1 MIEPDPTQ
9 CNILIVDDVAKNI
22 QLIGNILGGEG
33 YELAFATSG
42 QKALEI
48 ASSGAF
54 DLILL
59 DIMMPGTDGYAVCR
73 QLRSNSRTQDVRII
87 FLTAKTQGDDIVKG
101 FECGAVDYITKPF
114 NPAELVMR
122 VRTHLAL
129 KKIQDLVAAKNLE
142 LEKVNLALETLNDE
156 LKAAISEI
164 KTLQGL
170 LPICSNCK
178 KIRETDA
185 DPKRP
190 ESWVPFEVYMHHHT
204 EATFTHGIC
213 PECVKKLYPDIDS
226 P

>member
-1 MIEPDPTQ
+1 MIEPDPAQ
-9 CNILIVDDVAKNI
+9 CSILIVDDVAKNI

-73 QLRSNSRTQDVRII
+73 QLRRNGQTHDVRII

-142 LEKVNLALETLNDE
+142 LEKMNQALETLNGE
-156 LKAAISEI
+156 LKDAISEI

-178 KIRETDA
+178 KIREADA

-190 ESWVPFEVYMHHHT
+190 ESWVPFEVYMNHHT

-213 PECVKKLYPDIDS
+213 PECVKKLYPEIDS

>member
-1 MIEPDPTQ
+1 MIEPDPAQ
-9 CNILIVDDVAKNI
+9 CSILIVDDVAKNI

-73 QLRSNSRTQDVRII
+73 QLRSNGQTHDVRII

-142 LEKVNLALETLNDE
+142 LEKMNQALETLNGE
-156 LKAAISEI
+156 LKDAISEI

-178 KIRETDA
+178 KIREADA

-190 ESWVPFEVYMHHHT
+190 ESWVPFEVYMNHHT

-213 PECVKKLYPDIDS
+213 PECVKKLYPEIDS

>member
-1 MIEPDPTQ
+1 MIEPDPAQ
-9 CNILIVDDVAKNI
+9 CSILIVDDVAKNI

-48 ASSGAF
+48 ASGSAF

-59 DIMMPGTDGYAVCR
+59 DIMMPGIDGYAVCR
-73 QLRSNSRTQDVRII
+73 QLRNTSPPQDARII

-142 LEKVNLALETLNDE
+142 LEKMNQALETLNGE
-156 LKAAISEI
+156 LKDAISEI

-178 KIRETDA
+178 KIREADA

-190 ESWVPFEVYMHHHT
+190 ESWVPFEVYMHQT
-204 EATFTHGIC
+204 VSQVSSIR
-213 PECVKKLYPDIDS
+213 P
-226 P
+226 

>member
-1 MIEPDPTQ
+1 MIEPDPAQ
-9 CNILIVDDVAKNI
+9 CSILIVDDVAKNI

-73 QLRSNSRTQDVRII
+73 QLRSNGQTHDLRII

-142 LEKVNLALETLNDE
+142 LEKMNQALETLNGE
-156 LKAAISEI
+156 LKDAISEI

-178 KIRETDA
+178 KIREADA

-190 ESWVPFEVYMHHHT
+190 ESWVPFEVYMNHHT

-213 PECVKKLYPDIDS
+213 PECVKKLYPEIDS

>member
-1 MIEPDPTQ
+1 MTTEPDPAQ
-9 CNILIVDDVAKNI
+9 GSILIVDDVAKNI
-22 QLIGNILGGEG
+22 QLIGNILAQEG

-48 ASSGAF
+48 ASGATF

-59 DIMMPGTDGYAVCR
+59 DIMMPAMDGYAVCR
-73 QLRSNSRTQDVRII
+73 QLRSAARTQDVRII

-101 FECGAVDYITKPF
+101 FACGAVDYITKPF

-122 VRTHLAL
+122 VRNHLAL

-142 LEKVNLALETLNDE
+142 LEKMNQTLQKLNSE
-156 LKAAISEI
+156 LKDAISEI
-164 KTLQGL
+164 RTLKGL

-178 KIRETDA
+178 RIREVDA

-190 ESWVPFEVYMHHHT
+190 ESWVPFEVYLNHHT

-213 PECVKKLYPDIDS
+213 PECVKKLYPEFD